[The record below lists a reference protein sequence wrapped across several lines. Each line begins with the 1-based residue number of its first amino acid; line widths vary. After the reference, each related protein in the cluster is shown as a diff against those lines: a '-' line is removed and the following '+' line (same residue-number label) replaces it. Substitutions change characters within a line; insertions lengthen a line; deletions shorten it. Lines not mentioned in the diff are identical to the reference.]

1 MEKVDYNS
9 GELQNTSQNCIIGV
23 LGPDE
28 IKNVNSESNRRLPA
42 TNDI

>member
-9 GELQNTSQNCIIGV
+9 AEFENTPQNCIIGV

-28 IKNVNSESNRRLPA
+28 IKNVNSESNRRVA
-42 TNDI
+42 CC